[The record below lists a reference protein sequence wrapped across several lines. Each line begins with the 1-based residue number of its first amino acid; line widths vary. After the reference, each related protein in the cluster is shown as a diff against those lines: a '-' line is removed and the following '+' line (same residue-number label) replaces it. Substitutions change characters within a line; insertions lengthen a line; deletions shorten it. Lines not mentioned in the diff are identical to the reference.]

1 MEKPNT
7 IVLIHGL
14 FMTALS
20 WEKWVERY
28 ADRSYQVIAKSW
40 PGMDD
45 IAALRRD
52 PSGVADLGIAEIVD
66 YYDSLIRQLDDAPIV
81 IGHSFGGAFTEIL
94 LDRGLGAAGVAIDAA
109 AVRGILKLPLSQ
121 LKAGFPILKSPANF
135 HKAVELSPEQFHYA
149 FTNTLSEADS
159 NAAYARY
166 AVPGPGR
173 VLFQGA
179 LANLNPHSPAAVD
192 FKRDRAPLLLIAGG
206 ADHLVP
212 AVIDKSAADHYSRS
226 GAVTEYK
233 LFPGRSHWTIAEPG
247 WEEVADY
254 ALDWATTHARTR
266 EAPASG
272 SIAAT
277 TSSNAGA

>member
-1 MEKPNT
+1 MHKPDT

-28 ADRSYQVIAKSW
+28 TSKGFRVIAKSW
-40 PGMDD
+40 PGMDGD

-52 PSGVADLGIAEIVD
+52 PSAIEHLGIGEIVD
-66 YYDSLIRQLDDAPIV
+66 YYDALVRDLASPPII

-94 LDRGLGAAGVAIDAA
+94 VDRGLGAAGVAIDAA
-109 AVRGILKLPLSQ
+109 AVRGILKLPFSQ
-121 LKAGFPILKSPANF
+121 LRAGFPVLKDPSNI
-135 HKAVELSPEQFHYA
+135 HKAVALTAEQFHYA
-149 FTNTLSEADS
+149 FTNTLSDS
-159 NAAYARY
+159 DSKAAYERY

-179 LANLNPHSPAAVD
+179 LANFNPHSPDVVD
-192 FKRDRAPLLLIAGG
+192 FKRRDRAPLLLIAGG

-212 AVIDKSAADHYSRS
+212 AVIDKSTADHYARS
-226 GAVTEYK
+226 GAFTDYK
-233 LFPGRSHWTIAEPG
+233 LFPARSHWTIAEPG

-254 ALDWATTHARTR
+254 ALDWATRN
-266 EAPASG
+266 
-272 SIAAT
+272 AAVPV
-277 TSSNAGA
+277 AAQG

>member
-1 MEKPNT
+1 MERPT
-7 IVLIHGL
+7 TVVLIHGL

-20 WEKWVERY
+20 WENWVARFSEKGYR
-28 ADRSYQVIAKSW
+28 VIARSW

-45 IAALRRD
+45 IDALRSD
-52 PSGVADLGIAEIVD
+52 PSAVESLGIAEIVD
-66 YYDSLIRQLDDAPIV
+66 HYDGIIRELDEPPI
-81 IGHSFGGAFTEIL
+81 IMGHSFGGAFTEIL

-109 AVRGILKLPLSQ
+109 AVRGIRKLPFSQ
-121 LKAGFPILKSPANF
+121 LKAGFPVLKSPANL
-135 HKAVELSPEQFHYA
+135 HRAVELTPEQFHYA

-159 NAAYARY
+159 HDAYERY
-166 AVPGPGR
+166 AAPGPGR

-179 LANLNPHSPAAVD
+179 LANLNPHSPATVD

-206 ADHLVP
+206 ADNLVP
-212 AVIDKSAADHYSRS
+212 AVIDKSAADHYARS

-254 ALDWATTHARTR
+254 ALDWASSHART
-266 EAPASG
+266 
-272 SIAAT
+272 
-277 TSSNAGA
+277 TSLSKA